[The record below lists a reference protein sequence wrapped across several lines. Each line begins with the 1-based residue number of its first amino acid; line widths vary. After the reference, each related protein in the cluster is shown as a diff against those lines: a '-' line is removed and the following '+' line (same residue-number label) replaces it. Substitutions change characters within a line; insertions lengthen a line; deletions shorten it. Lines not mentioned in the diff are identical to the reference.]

1 MADLKYVGKSYTRPD
16 AVQKAL
22 GKSEYLDDVRLPGM
36 LHAAIVHPPIAH
48 AEIVSI
54 DFSEAEKMP
63 GVVACVKGED
73 PNLLYGDNITDISP
87 MAVGRVRHIG
97 DHVAAV
103 VAETKHQAQEAA
115 KLVKVEYKPLPVYLD
130 ARDALAPGA
139 VQIHP
144 RMAEYKRI
152 PGMKCV
158 PGTNIANEYTLRK
171 GDVEKGFA
179 ESDVIVEGEFVYPH
193 GSCAAIEPHGAIVRF
208 NEDGTI
214 DAWSSSICPFI
225 IRDDLAHAYH
235 RPSSAVRV
243 RIPEVG
249 GCFGYKSDITV
260 EQTVAWIASHVP
272 GRPVKWVAS
281 RREDFTSTLI
291 GHGFRHH
298 MKIGAKKDGTLV
310 AIQADILHSTGAFAD
325 TGVHVAN
332 AATHNCT
339 GPYQF
344 QHALLRNKCVYT
356 NTPPVGAFRG
366 YGHQEGHFAVER
378 LMDMLARKLGMDP
391 FELRDKNYLGPGKE
405 NAAGERYYATN
416 GDVRACVEKV
426 KEAIFAGEKPQ
437 EDDEYWYGRGF
448 AALMKSPKG
457 AAFSSKSCYIKL
469 NPDGSA
475 TVNMGGAEVGQ
486 GLRMVVQQVAGEALK
501 IPPEKIRPYPQIDT
515 QYCPWE
521 WQTIGSMFTV
531 QGGRA
536 IIRAAEKCIAMLKEN
551 ASRALLVPVDMLEWD
566 GEKVYLRHD
575 PAVNVPLRNLV
586 HGYMTESGITVGD
599 VVHAASDARLPRY
612 SNPDADG
619 RGGLGVEYTFGAQGC
634 QIRIEKKTGKVIVDH
649 FASAFDVGRVINPK
663 QIRGQIA
670 GGVMIGLGASLHEGF
685 QYDEKGDIVNAHYGK
700 YKFPS
705 FREAPKKQ
713 TIECVENPGEIGPF
727 GARGI
732 GEHPVVGVAPAVA
745 NAVFDAIGVEFEE
758 IPITP
763 AKILAAVAAKAQ
775 AEGGK

>member
-1 MADLKYVGKSYTRPD
+1 MANYKYIGQSMTRPD
-16 AVQKAL
+16 AVLKAM
-22 GKSEYLDDVRLPGM
+22 GKTEYLDDVRLPGL
-36 LHAAIVHPPIAH
+36 LHAAILHPPTAH

-54 DFSEAEKMP
+54 DDSEARAMP
-63 GVVACVKGED
+63 GVVTVVTGKDCHV
-73 PNLLYGDNITDISP
+73 LYGDNISDIAP
-87 MAVGRVRHIG
+87 MASTRVRHIG

-103 VAETKHQAQEAA
+103 VAETKHQALEAL
-115 KLVKVEYKPLPVYLD
+115 KKIKVEYRPLPVYTD

-139 VQIHP
+139 VLLHP
-144 RMAEYKRI
+144 DAPSYRHI
-152 PGMKCV
+152 PGMACV
-158 PGTNIANEYTLRK
+158 PGTNIANTYTLEK
-171 GDVEKGFA
+171 GDVEQGFA
-179 ESDVIVEGEFVYPH
+179 EADVVVEGEFVYPH
-193 GSCAAIEPHGAIVRF
+193 GSCAAIEPHGAIIRF

-235 RPSSAVRV
+235 RPASQVRV

-281 RREDFTSTLI
+281 RKEDFTSTLI

-298 MKIGAKKDGTLV
+298 MRIGAKKDGTLT

-325 TGVHVAN
+325 TGVHVCN

-339 GPYQF
+339 GPYEF
-344 QHALLRNKCVYT
+344 PNALLQSKCVYT

-378 LMDMLARKLGMDP
+378 LMDILARKLQMDP
-391 FELRDKNYLGPGKE
+391 IALRKKNYLGPGKQ
-405 NAAGERYYATN
+405 NAAGERFYTTN
-416 GDVRACVEKV
+416 GSVLECTEKIE
-426 KEAIFAGEKPQ
+426 EALFKTPKPL
-437 EDDEYWYGRGF
+437 EDETYWYGRGF
-448 AALMKSPKG
+448 AGVMKSPKG
-457 AAFSSKSCYIKL
+457 ASFSSKSCFIKM

-475 TVNMGGAEVGQ
+475 NVNMGGAEVGQ
-486 GLRMVVQQVAGEALK
+486 GLRMVVQQIAGEALK

-536 IIRAAEKCIAMLKEN
+536 ILRAAEKCIAILKEN
-551 ASRALLVPVDMLEWD
+551 ASKGLRVPVDMLEWD

-575 PAVNVPLRNLV
+575 PAVCATIAQLA
-586 HGYMTESGITVGD
+586 HGFITADGVTVGE
-599 VVHAASDARLPRY
+599 VVQAASDARLPLY
-612 SNPDADG
+612 SNPDEHG
-619 RGGLGVEYTFGAQGC
+619 QGYLGVDYTFGAQAC
-634 QIRIEKKTGKVIVDH
+634 ELRIEKKTGKVHITH
-649 FASAFDVGRVINPK
+649 FASSFDVGKVINPR

-670 GGVMIGLGASLHEGF
+670 GGVMIGIGASLYEGIR
-685 QYDEKGDIVNAHYGK
+685 YDADGVILNPAFARYR
-700 YKFPS
+700 FPS
-705 FREAPKKQ
+705 IREAPDRQ
-713 TIECVENPGEIGPF
+713 TILCVENPGEIGPF

-732 GEHPVVGVAPAVA
+732 GEHPVVGVAPAVL
-745 NAVFDAIGVEFEE
+745 NAIYDAIGVDFCE
-758 IPITP
+758 IPVTP
-763 AKILAAVAAKAQ
+763 DKILAAVGVRAS
-775 AEGGK
+775 